1 MANNEEHHDAS
12 KSMRLKKLFK
22 ESFSKK
28 EIAKNFRLIDKSIV
42 LITTLL
48 VVIGL
53 ISVFSA
59 TMYDNPMR
67 AITTQGLSVVIGVI
81 IIGIMVVVPFEL
93 FKNIRLILFMMVI
106 LIVLLIYTLTTQES
120 VWGAT
125 SWFVVFGVS
134 FQPSEFVKVI
144 GILVISWLI
153 KYYDREVILT
163 NQKLPSWFNV
173 NNVAIATLVVSC
185 GLIFLQPDLGMLI
198 ILSATLGL
206 IYLLTKGSLKWNII
220 AYSVLFVGY
229 LLLTIIGR
237 QFGDWLVS
245 KDFHMFERIAS
256 FIDPFRYSSDS
267 GYQIIQ
273 GLMAFS
279 RGGWFGMGLGEGVS
293 KQGALPVIES
303 DYILANIAEELGLI
317 GVLVVVGL
325 LFSLIVIIYQRA
337 AASTELYRKSVLIG
351 VASLLLVQSV
361 INIGGVVSILP
372 LTGVTLPFISYG
384 GTSMMAMLSAIGLAL
399 RMIIE
404 EGKEP
409 NINLV
414 YSKQKGE

>member
-67 AITTQGLSVVIGVI
+67 AITTQSLSVVIGVI

-93 FKNIRLILFMMVI
+93 FKDIRLILFMMVI
-106 LIVLLIYTLTTQES
+106 LIVLLIYTLATQES

-206 IYLLTKGSLKWNII
+206 IYLLTKGSLKWNVI

-229 LLLTIIGR
+229 LLLMIIGR
-237 QFGDWLVS
+237 QYGDWLVS

-384 GTSMMAMLSAIGLAL
+384 GTSMIAMLSAIGLAL

>member
-12 KSMRLKKLFK
+12 KSMRLKNLFK
-22 ESFSKK
+22 ELFSKK
-28 EIAKNFRLIDKSIV
+28 EMAQNFRLIDKSIV

-59 TMYDNPMR
+59 TMYDNPMS
-67 AITTQGLSVVIGVI
+67 AITTQSLSVVIGVI

-93 FKNIRLILFMMVI
+93 FKNIKLILIMMVI
-106 LIVLLIYTLTTQES
+106 LIFLLLYTLATQES

-185 GLIFLQPDLGMLI
+185 VLIFLQPDLGMLI

-206 IYLLTKGSLKWNII
+206 IFLLTKGSLKWNII

-351 VASLLLVQSV
+351 VASLLLVQTV

-384 GTSMMAMLSAIGLAL
+384 GTSMIAMLSAIGLAL

-414 YSKQKGE
+414 YSKRKGE

>member
-67 AITTQGLSVVIGVI
+67 AITTQSLSVVIGVI

-106 LIVLLIYTLTTQES
+106 LIVLLIYTLATQES

-198 ILSATLGL
+198 IISATLGL

-384 GTSMMAMLSAIGLAL
+384 GTSMIAMLSAIGLAL
-399 RMIIE
+399 RMLIE

>member
-1 MANNEEHHDAS
+1 MVNNEEHHDAS

-67 AITTQGLSVVIGVI
+67 AITTQSLSVVIGVI

-93 FKNIRLILFMMVI
+93 FNNIRLILFMMVI
-106 LIVLLIYTLTTQES
+106 LIVLLIYTLATQES

-206 IYLLTKGSLKWNII
+206 IYLLTKGSLKWNLI

>member
-245 KDFHMFERIAS
+245 TDFHMFERIAS

>member
-67 AITTQGLSVVIGVI
+67 AITTQSLSVVIGVI

-93 FKNIRLILFMMVI
+93 FKDIRLILFMMVI
-106 LIVLLIYTLTTQES
+106 LIVLLIYTLATQES

-206 IYLLTKGSLKWNII
+206 IYLLTKGSLKWNVI

-384 GTSMMAMLSAIGLAL
+384 GTSMIAMLSAIGLAL

-414 YSKQKGE
+414 YSKRKGE

>member
-22 ESFSKK
+22 ELFSKK

-59 TMYDNPMR
+59 TMYDNPIS
-67 AITTQGLSVVIGVI
+67 AITTQSLSVVIGVT
-81 IIGIMVVVPFEL
+81 IIGIMLVVPFEL
-93 FKNIRLILFMMVI
+93 FKNIRLILLMMTI
-106 LIVLLIYTLTTQES
+106 LIVLLIYTLATQES

-125 SWFVVFGVS
+125 SWFLVLGVS

-163 NQKLPSWFNV
+163 KRKLPNWINV
-173 NNVAIATLVVSC
+173 NNAAIASLVISWF
-185 GLIFLQPDLGMLI
+185 LILLQPDLGMLI
-198 ILSATLGL
+198 ILTATLGL
-206 IYLLTKGSLKWNII
+206 IFLLTKGSLKWNVI
-220 AYSVLFVGY
+220 AYSVVFVGY

-372 LTGVTLPFISYG
+372 LTWVTLPFISYG
-384 GTSMMAMLSAIGLAL
+384 GTSMIAMLSAIGLAL
-399 RMIIE
+399 RMIVE

>member
-1 MANNEEHHDAS
+1 
-12 KSMRLKKLFK
+12 
-22 ESFSKK
+22 
-28 EIAKNFRLIDKSIV
+28 
-42 LITTLL
+42 
-48 VVIGL
+48 
-53 ISVFSA
+53 
-59 TMYDNPMR
+59 
-67 AITTQGLSVVIGVI
+67 
-81 IIGIMVVVPFEL
+81 
-93 FKNIRLILFMMVI
+93 
-106 LIVLLIYTLTTQES
+106 
-120 VWGAT
+120 
-125 SWFVVFGVS
+125 
-134 FQPSEFVKVI
+134 
-144 GILVISWLI
+144 
-153 KYYDREVILT
+153 
-163 NQKLPSWFNV
+163 
-173 NNVAIATLVVSC
+173 
-185 GLIFLQPDLGMLI
+185 
-198 ILSATLGL
+198 
-206 IYLLTKGSLKWNII
+206 
-220 AYSVLFVGY
+220 
-229 LLLTIIGR
+229 
-237 QFGDWLVS
+237 
-245 KDFHMFERIAS
+245 
-256 FIDPFRYSSDS
+256 
-267 GYQIIQ
+267 
-273 GLMAFS
+273 MAFS

-384 GTSMMAMLSAIGLAL
+384 GTSMIAMLSAIGLAL